1 MWMELRQ
8 LRYAVAVADAGH
20 FGQAAQE
27 LHISPS
33 GLSQQ
38 IRALERSLGVRLF
51 VRDTRHVG
59 LTPAGE
65 AFLQHARVLVEL
77 ADQATA
83 SARLTR
89 KGKSGLI
96 KIATNAAGLPGM
108 MTDLLALYRERNPAV
123 EVELHPGFS
132 PQNLEALSRRRV
144 DLALVAL
151 PFEPPEL
158 SSYLR
163 LGSFEIL
170 VIVPARHRLA
180 TLEQIPRNEM
190 ARQSFVTIPRSVNPA
205 VVDHIHESLFGGG
218 PRPPLIEASDMAP
231 TARISQV
238 ARDPGILGIAFGSEA
253 ALDARGVLFR
263 HVEEPTPSIEY
274 GLAWFAAQASP
285 AVESF
290 IATARELT
298 ELASVH

>member
-1 MWMELRQ
+1 LVEFRQ

-27 LHISPS
+27 LRISPS

-51 VRDTRHVG
+51 VRDARHVE

-65 AFLQHARVLVEL
+65 DFLQRARVLLKL
-77 ADQATA
+77 ADQATV
-83 SARLTR
+83 SARLART
-89 KGKSGLI
+89 GKSGLI
-96 KIATNAAGLPGM
+96 RIATNATGIPGTV
-108 MTDLLALYRERNPAV
+108 TDLLALHRERNPMV

-132 PQNLEALSRRRV
+132 PQNLEALTRRRV

-170 VIVPARHRLA
+170 VMVPAQHRLA
-180 TLEQIPRNEM
+180 TLERIPRTEM
-190 ARQSFVTIPRSVNPA
+190 ARQPFVTIPRSVNPA

-218 PRPPLIEASDMAP
+218 PRPPLIEAFDMAP
-231 TARISQV
+231 TARIAQV
-238 ARDPGILGIAFGSEA
+238 ARDPGILGVAFGSDA
-253 ALDARGVLFR
+253 ALDAPGVLFG
-263 HVEEPTPSIEY
+263 HVEEPTPTIEY
-274 GLAWFAAQASP
+274 GLVWLAAHASP

-290 IATARELT
+290 VANARELT
-298 ELASVH
+298 ELAPVR